1 MEKEVVCAQGMH
13 LQLLQVSLYMQ
24 CRLVLTSPVFVVW
37 FVFGII
43 HGSRTKKQKKNGAA
57 LEMWLHA
64 MCVVVCV
71 HCSVAVPKPTH
82 NRTSYAGCFP
92 YQRVKPGALLWHHAL
107 NTDGCVLLFVGLLP
121 SNQNLQCEQQ
131 ELEWVKW

>member
-43 HGSRTKKQKKNGAA
+43 HGSRTKKQKK
-57 LEMWLHA
+57 EMGQPLKCGY
-64 MCVVVCV
+64 MQCV
-71 HCSVAVPKPTH
+71 
-82 NRTSYAGCFP
+82 
-92 YQRVKPGALLWHHAL
+92 
-107 NTDGCVLLFVGLLP
+107 
-121 SNQNLQCEQQ
+121 
-131 ELEWVKW
+131 